1 MPEGEVTPERTRI
14 EDDTY
19 RHVLHLILDRKL
31 AGGSVLQERRMSEQ
45 MGVSR
50 TPLRE
55 ALRRLEGE
63 GLVTRAIGGMLMV
76 RLVSLEEYLQ
86 SLEVRLLIEPR
97 AACGAAGTMPKGHV
111 RRLHKALQAIDPRHN
126 PTPAQHWAFDDD
138 LHESIGD
145 HGGNPLIANIIREM
159 RRLTKMFE
167 RQRLPE
173 RNAPGWNEHKVL
185 LEAIAR
191 RDGDAA
197 AKAMTDHL
205 RCARQS
211 ILERF

>member
-1 MPEGEVTPERTRI
+1 
-14 EDDTY
+14 
-19 RHVLHLILDRKL
+19 
-31 AGGSVLQERRMSEQ
+31 MSEQ
-45 MGVSR
+45 LGVSR

-63 GLVTRAIGGMLMV
+63 GLVTRALGGMLMV

-86 SLEVRLLIEPR
+86 SLEVRLLIEPHAAFSAARSLPTDHVQRLLR
-97 AACGAAGTMPKGHV
+97 ALYAV
-111 RRLHKALQAIDPRHN
+111 DPQHN

-145 HGGNPLIANIIREM
+145 HSGNLLIAKTIREM
-159 RRLTKMFE
+159 RRPTKMFE
-167 RQRLPE
+167 RQRLQE

-191 RDGDAA
+191 RDAEAASDA
-197 AKAMTDHL
+197 MINHL
-205 RCARQS
+205 RSARRS